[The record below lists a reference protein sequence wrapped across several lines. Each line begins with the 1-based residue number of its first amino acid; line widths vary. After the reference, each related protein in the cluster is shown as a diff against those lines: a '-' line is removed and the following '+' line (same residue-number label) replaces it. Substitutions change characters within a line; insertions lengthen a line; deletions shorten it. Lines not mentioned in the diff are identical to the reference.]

1 MYILHVKTIWLTF
14 VVIPNINGFGYSK
27 KGQHL
32 WPQKYKLCAG
42 KLQSPIAISTSKAIP
57 LPLPAL
63 EMIGYHD
70 FLPMPQTFANNG
82 QTIKLAINKN
92 ITHGRLPYIFGAMLK
107 QNQQYEMEQLHFHW
121 GTKNNRGAEHVL
133 NGIRYPMEMHI
144 VHRNKAYS
152 NFSHALQHEDGVAVI
167 AVFFQLQDEQNEL
180 LQSLVNKLP
189 DIQWAPLEVSVN
201 ISITLASLIPLNTDI
216 YYIYKGSLT
225 TPPCNEAVTWIIFAT
240 PVPISF
246 RQMNTFRILS
256 NGEEILGDNFR
267 RLQDIGQRKIY
278 IRRLMPSSPR
288 VPWGL
293 SIKQDDSRWNFSN
306 LSWFWS

>member
-167 AVFFQLQDEQNEL
+167 AVFFQVRE
-180 LQSLVNKLP
+180 
-189 DIQWAPLEVSVN
+189 
-201 ISITLASLIPLNTDI
+201 
-216 YYIYKGSLT
+216 IYKS
-225 TPPCNEAVTWIIFAT
+225 
-240 PVPISF
+240 
-246 RQMNTFRILS
+246 
-256 NGEEILGDNFR
+256 
-267 RLQDIGQRKIY
+267 
-278 IRRLMPSSPR
+278 
-288 VPWGL
+288 
-293 SIKQDDSRWNFSN
+293 
-306 LSWFWS
+306 